1 METEHSD
8 SLKDITFEKSIM
20 IYTKR
25 ETCVS
30 SVNIIV
36 QKTKMKGSASSVKK

>member
-1 METEHSD
+1 MENKHSD
-8 SLKDITFEKSIM
+8 SLNDITLKKSIM

-36 QKTKMKGSASSVKK
+36 QKSKIKGWASSVKK

>member
-1 METEHSD
+1 MENKHSD
-8 SLKDITFEKSIM
+8 SLNDITFKKSIT

-30 SVNIIV
+30 SVNV
-36 QKTKMKGSASSVKK
+36 FMQKSKMKG

>member
-1 METEHSD
+1 MGNKHSD
-8 SLKDITFEKSIM
+8 GLNEKFIM

-36 QKTKMKGSASSVKK
+36 QKSKIKGWASSVKK